1 LGPDPASAGG
11 RRFARI
17 GLFAFL
23 LCLPALAAAAAS
35 VGAAPGRAPVEA
47 ASAARPAPDDSV
59 LAIFDGGSVYP
70 SEFARAWGGTL
81 PVERPEGDP
90 IPARLEFLTRIVDRK
105 LLAREALAH
114 PFTMTEAETLDY
126 LRAVDLQLQNA
137 LLRHLEA
144 QEPPPAPQDLDLIR
158 RQNRELAEVRFVT
171 FPDSASAR
179 SWRVRLA
186 SGTPISALDRAI
198 EVGGPNAPT
207 ADSARFVAAEGIPD
221 TLARIIWRMR
231 PGQLSEVQSFAG
243 HPTAIEVRR
252 FQVRIAPIDVDNPL
266 ELERAF
272 RSKRLAELRERYRA
286 QVKSE
291 IVVRYE
297 EPAMEFLLAKHLEVP
312 PRASTDSLSGV
323 PTFRASIPL
332 PRIDPADT
340 SRVLAFLQGRP
351 MTIGRYLDF
360 WGYQPGLSRPE
371 VRSRAALE
379 AAVDRPLLAPELV
392 RRARSMGLERDSVFV
407 SALARRREGFA
418 LDHYYRDEIQ
428 TKINM
433 DEARIRAFYER
444 DRERYDDKP
453 SIEAHILMVDRKPLA
468 DSLLARIRAGE
479 KFEDLARA
487 HSMHGETGAAGGRA
501 GTIIRGTN
509 PNAGL
514 EDAMFATPSGQLGG
528 PELTPEGWI
537 IWRIDRSYPGLKR
550 TFDLARDWVVRDY
563 RIVEGERI
571 LKEILAQLRESAHVQ
586 LFADRITPY
595 LGDH

>member
-1 LGPDPASAGG
+1 M
-11 RRFARI
+11 RMVFF
-17 GLFAFL
+17 GLL
-23 LCLPALAAAAAS
+23 LCVAGAS
-35 VGAAPGRAPVEA
+35 PVGA

-81 PVERPEGDP
+81 PVQRPEGDP

-105 LLAREALAH
+105 LLAREALAR
-114 PFTMTEAETLDY
+114 PFTMTAAETLDY
-126 LRAVDLQLQNA
+126 LRTVDLQLQNA

-158 RQNRELAEVRFVT
+158 RQNGELAEIRFVT

-179 SWRVRLA
+179 AWRVRLA
-186 SGTPISALDRAI
+186 SGTPIAALDRAI
-198 EVGGPNAPT
+198 AAGGPKAPT
-207 ADSARFVAAEGIPD
+207 ADSMRFVAAEAIPD

-231 PGQLSEVQSFAG
+231 PGQLSEVYSFAG
-243 HPTAIEVRR
+243 HSTAIQVRR
-252 FQVRIAPIDVDNPL
+252 FQVRIAPIDVDDTV
-266 ELERAF
+266 ELERVF

-297 EPAMEFLLAKHLEVP
+297 EPAMELLLARHLEIP
-312 PRASTDSLSGV
+312 PRTSTDSLSGI
-323 PTFRASIPL
+323 PTFRATIPL
-332 PRIDPADT
+332 PRFDPADT

-351 MTIGRYLDF
+351 MTIGGYLDF

-371 VRSRAALE
+371 VRNRAALE

-392 RRARSMGLERDSVFV
+392 RRARKMGLERDSVV
-407 SALARRREGFA
+407 VATLARRRESFA

-428 TKINM
+428 AKVPM
-433 DEARIRAFYER
+433 DEARIRAFYEK

-453 SIEAHILMVDRKPLA
+453 TIEAHILMVDRKPLA

-479 KFEDLARA
+479 KFEDLAREY
-487 HSMHGETGAAGGRA
+487 SMHGETGAEGGRA
-501 GTIIRGTN
+501 GTIVRGTN

-514 EDAMFATPSGQLGG
+514 EDAMFATASGQLGG
-528 PELTPEGWI
+528 PERTPEGWV
-537 IWRIDRSYPGLKR
+537 IWRIDRSYPGIKR
-550 TFDLARDWVVRDY
+550 TFDLARDWAVRDY

-571 LKEILAQLRESAHVQ
+571 LNENLARLRDGAHVQ
-586 LFADRITPY
+586 VFADRITPY